1 MNFDYLQTQAE
12 VTFQRVGKDDW
23 AFKKVPAPGSTDIGS
38 GLENE
43 AFNAHQADMA
53 SAGWTLVS
61 LAAVPRTP
69 GAASSALSQGS
80 NTAQYDL
87 SWKRL
92 KENSVASKFF

>member
-12 VTFQRVGKDDW
+12 VTFQRIGKDDW
-23 AFKKVPAPGSTDIGS
+23 AFKKVPAPGSREIGS
-38 GLENE
+38 GPENE

-61 LAAVPRTP
+61 LAAAPRAP
-69 GAASSALSQGS
+69 GPASSAVSQGA
-80 NTAQYDL
+80 NTARYDL

-92 KENSVASKFF
+92 KEGAVAAKFF